1 MGEIHTYFIWVLK
14 SGSAITSNDL
24 GTKVNLAKLTSRR
37 SKIFLTSSSIK
48 SASGAEST
56 NETFDDKNLIC
67 PVCTFEVPFKDE
79 KLYPA
84 GPRCKVGDVILMAP
98 YAGQRILV
106 GTDVQAEEY
115 RIIPDAVV
123 SAIVPKPGLVR
134 RNM

>member
-1 MGEIHTYFIWVLK
+1 MIAEAIRTFSEVAIEDLPQPQGYHILVKMRKVSEKIAEGSVLYAPESRVHDETLACPLAEVMIMGPE
-14 SGSAITSNDL
+14 
-24 GTKVNLAKLTSRR
+24 
-37 SKIFLTSSSIK
+37 
-48 SASGAEST
+48 
-56 NETFDDKNLIC
+56 C
-67 PVCTFEVPFKDE
+67 FKDE